1 MNATIKIE
9 KEYKDFLNSLK
20 TRNFTAATIKNDYF
34 TYNDAAEKTFEYL
47 SKVAL
52 RSVRNRNLINATGY
66 DFDMFADDITM
77 HILRKLDAI
86 LACKNS
92 FVIPFIITLVN
103 NEVVSICRKWERTYP
118 SLKKSV
124 KPSNDRDLPVDTKE
138 PDYNSVFNFLDDVAW
153 SLIADDT
160 DIEADIIRQENR
172 GENRATVLKAL
183 ANSSACSRF
192 ELVSLLAT
200 KVITNSNNRC
210 MKTRALAE
218 AIDKIGLDAVS
229 EACFETASSVFD
241 ISYNTYFGTY
251 FEQFTNDYVPA
262 YSSIEELC
270 DKISKASNNCA
281 VKLCRKMGVTRASK
295 KCSQK

>member
-9 KEYKDFLNSLK
+9 KEYKEFLNTLK
-20 TRNFTAATIKNDYF
+20 ARNFTADTIKDDYF

-52 RSVRNRNLINATGY
+52 RSGRNRNLINATGY

-86 LACKNS
+86 LACNNEY
-92 FVIPFIITLVN
+92 VIPFIITLVN

-124 KPSNDRDLPVDTKE
+124 KPSNERGFPVDTKE

-218 AIDKIGLDAVS
+218 AIDKIGLNAVS
-229 EACFETASSVFD
+229 EACFETAASVFE
-241 ISYNTYFGTY
+241 ISHDTYFI
-251 FEQFTNDYVPA
+251 QFTKDYVPA

-281 VKLCRKMGVTRASK
+281 VKLCKKMGATRASK
-295 KCSQK
+295 KRTQK

>member
-1 MNATIKIE
+1 MNATTKIE
-9 KEYKDFLNSLK
+9 KEYKEFLNELKNRSL
-20 TRNFTAATIKNDYF
+20 TAEAIQSDYF
-34 TYNDAAEKTFEYL
+34 VYNDAAEKTFEYL

-77 HILRKLDAI
+77 HILCKMDAV
-86 LACKNS
+86 LACNNDY
-92 FVIPFIITLVN
+92 VIPFIITLIN

-118 SLKKSV
+118 SLKKTTKS
-124 KPSNDRDLPVDTKE
+124 SNVEDHSVDTKE

-153 SLIADDT
+153 GLIADDV
-160 DIEADIIRQENR
+160 DIEADIIHQENMV
-172 GENRATVLKAL
+172 ENNATVLKAL

-192 ELVSLLAT
+192 ELVCLLTT

-218 AIDKIGLDAVS
+218 AIDKIGLNAVS
-229 EACFETASSVFD
+229 EACFETAASVFNVSND
-241 ISYNTYFGTY
+241 TYFS
-251 FEQFTNDYVPA
+251 QFTTDNVPA

-281 VKLCRKMGVTRASK
+281 VKLCKKMGATRATK
-295 KCSQK
+295 KRTQK

>member
-1 MNATIKIE
+1 MNATTKIE
-9 KEYKDFLNSLK
+9 KEYKEFLNELK
-20 TRNFTAATIKNDYF
+20 NRNMTAEAIQRDYF
-34 TYNDAAEKTFEYL
+34 AYNDAAEKTFEYL

-86 LACKNS
+86 LACNNEY
-92 FVIPFIITLVN
+92 VIPFIITLVN

-118 SLKKSV
+118 SLKKTAKV
-124 KPSNDRDLPVDTKE
+124 SNEGDYPVDTKE

-153 SLIADDT
+153 SLIADDI
-160 DIEADIIRQENR
+160 DIEEDIIHQENMV
-172 GENRATVLKAL
+172 ENHATVLKAL

-192 ELVSLLAT
+192 ELVCLLAT

-218 AIDKIGLDAVS
+218 AIDKIGLNTVS
-229 EACFETASSVFD
+229 EACFETAAAVFE
-241 ISYNTYFGTY
+241 ISHDKYFS
-251 FEQFTNDYVPA
+251 QFTNDYVPA

-281 VKLCRKMGVTRASK
+281 VKLCKKMGATRATK
-295 KCSQK
+295 KRVQK

>member
-1 MNATIKIE
+1 MNATTKIE
-9 KEYKDFLNSLK
+9 KEYKEFLNELK
-20 TRNFTAATIKNDYF
+20 NRNMTAEAIQRDYF
-34 TYNDAAEKTFEYL
+34 AYNAAAEKTFEYL

-52 RSVRNRNLINATGY
+52 RSVRNHNLINATGY

-86 LACKNS
+86 LACNNEY
-92 FVIPFIITLVN
+92 VIPFIITLVN

-118 SLKKSV
+118 SLKKTAKV
-124 KPSNDRDLPVDTKE
+124 SNEGDYPVDTKE

-153 SLIADDT
+153 SLIADDI
-160 DIEADIIRQENR
+160 DIEEDIIHQENTV
-172 GENRATVLKAL
+172 ENHATVLKAL

-192 ELVSLLAT
+192 ELVCLLAT

-210 MKTRALAE
+210 IKTRALAE
-218 AIDKIGLDAVS
+218 AIDKIGLNTVS
-229 EACFETASSVFD
+229 EACFETAAAIFE
-241 ISYNTYFGTY
+241 ISHDTYFS
-251 FEQFTNDYVPA
+251 QFTNDYVPA

-281 VKLCRKMGVTRASK
+281 VKLCKKMGATRATK
-295 KCSQK
+295 KRVQK

>member
-9 KEYKDFLNSLK
+9 KEYKEFLNTLK
-20 TRNFTAATIKNDYF
+20 ARNFTADTIKDDYF

-86 LACKNS
+86 LACNNEY
-92 FVIPFIITLVN
+92 VIPFIITLVN

-124 KPSNDRDLPVDTKE
+124 KPSNERGFPVDTKE

-218 AIDKIGLDAVS
+218 AIDKIGLNAVS
-229 EACFETASSVFD
+229 EACFETAASVFE
-241 ISYNTYFGTY
+241 ISHDTYFI
-251 FEQFTNDYVPA
+251 QFTKDYVPA

-281 VKLCRKMGVTRASK
+281 VKLCKKMGATRASK
-295 KCSQK
+295 KRTQK

>member
-1 MNATIKIE
+1 MNATTKIE
-9 KEYKDFLNSLK
+9 KEYKEFLNELK
-20 TRNFTAATIKNDYF
+20 NRNMTAEAIQRDYF
-34 TYNDAAEKTFEYL
+34 AYNDAAEKTFEYL

-86 LACKNS
+86 LACNNEY
-92 FVIPFIITLVN
+92 VIPFIITLVN

-118 SLKKSV
+118 SLKKTAKV
-124 KPSNDRDLPVDTKE
+124 SNEGDYPVDTKE

-153 SLIADDT
+153 SLIADDI
-160 DIEADIIRQENR
+160 DIEEDIIHQENMV
-172 GENRATVLKAL
+172 ENHATVLKAL

-192 ELVSLLAT
+192 ELVCLLAT

-218 AIDKIGLDAVS
+218 AIDKIGLNTVS
-229 EACFETASSVFD
+229 EACFETAAAVFE
-241 ISYNTYFGTY
+241 ISHDTYFS
-251 FEQFTNDYVPA
+251 QFTNDYVPA

-281 VKLCRKMGVTRASK
+281 VKLCKKMGATRATK
-295 KCSQK
+295 KRVQK

>member
-9 KEYKDFLNSLK
+9 KEYKEFLNTLK
-20 TRNFTAATIKNDYF
+20 ARNFTADTIKDDDF

-52 RSVRNRNLINATGY
+52 RSGRNRNLINATGY

-86 LACKNS
+86 LACNNEY
-92 FVIPFIITLVN
+92 VIPFIITLVN

-124 KPSNDRDLPVDTKE
+124 KPSNERGFPVDTKE

-160 DIEADIIRQENR
+160 DIEADIIRQENMV
-172 GENRATVLKAL
+172 ENRATVLKAL

-218 AIDKIGLDAVS
+218 AIDKIGLNAVS
-229 EACFETASSVFD
+229 EACFETAASVFE
-241 ISYNTYFGTY
+241 ISHDTYFI
-251 FEQFTNDYVPA
+251 QFTNDYVPA

-281 VKLCRKMGVTRASK
+281 VKLCKKMGATRATK
-295 KCSQK
+295 KRVQK

>member
-1 MNATIKIE
+1 MNATMIE
-9 KEYKDFLNSLK
+9 MQYKEFLDELK
-20 TRNFTAATIKNDYF
+20 NCNLTAEAIQRDYF
-34 TYNDAAEKTFEYL
+34 TYNNAAEKTFEYL

-77 HILRKLDAI
+77 HILRKLDAV
-86 LACKNS
+86 LACNNEY
-92 FVIPFIITLVN
+92 VIPFIITLVN

-118 SLKKSV
+118 SLKKTAKV
-124 KPSNDRDLPVDTKE
+124 SNTGDYPVDTKE

-153 SLIADDT
+153 GLIADDV
-160 DIEADIIRQENR
+160 DSEADIICQENMV
-172 GENRATVLKAL
+172 ENHATVLKAL

-192 ELVSLLAT
+192 ELVCLLVT

-218 AIDKIGLDAVS
+218 AIDKIGLDTVS
-229 EACFETASSVFD
+229 EACFETAAAVFE
-241 ISYNTYFGTY
+241 ISHDTYFS
-251 FEQFTNDYVPA
+251 QFTNDYVPT

-281 VKLCRKMGVTRASK
+281 VKLCKKMGATRATK
-295 KCSQK
+295 KRTQK

>member
-9 KEYKDFLNSLK
+9 KEYKEFLNTLK
-20 TRNFTAATIKNDYF
+20 ARNFTADTIKDDYF

-86 LACKNS
+86 LACNNEY
-92 FVIPFIITLVN
+92 VIPFIITLVN

-124 KPSNDRDLPVDTKE
+124 KPSNDRDFPVDTKE

-160 DIEADIIRQENR
+160 DIEADIIRQENMV
-172 GENRATVLKAL
+172 ENRATVLKAL

-218 AIDKIGLDAVS
+218 AIDKIGLNAVS
-229 EACFETASSVFD
+229 EACFETAASVFE
-241 ISYNTYFGTY
+241 ISHDTYFI
-251 FEQFTNDYVPA
+251 QFTNDYVPA

-281 VKLCRKMGVTRASK
+281 VKLCKKMGATRATK
-295 KCSQK
+295 KRTKK

>member
-9 KEYKDFLNSLK
+9 KEYKEFLNTLK
-20 TRNFTAATIKNDYF
+20 ARNFTADTIKDDYF

-52 RSVRNRNLINATGY
+52 RSGRNRNLINATGY

-86 LACKNS
+86 LACNNEY
-92 FVIPFIITLVN
+92 VIPFIITLVN

-124 KPSNDRDLPVDTKE
+124 KPSNERGFPVDTKE

-160 DIEADIIRQENR
+160 DIEADIIRQENMV
-172 GENRATVLKAL
+172 ENRATVLKAL

-192 ELVSLLAT
+192 DLVSLLAT

-218 AIDKIGLDAVS
+218 AIDKIGLNAVS
-229 EACFETASSVFD
+229 EACFETAASVFE
-241 ISYNTYFGTY
+241 ISHDTYFI
-251 FEQFTNDYVPA
+251 QFTNDYVPA

-281 VKLCRKMGVTRASK
+281 VKLCKKMGATRATK
-295 KCSQK
+295 KRVQK

>member
-20 TRNFTAATIKNDYF
+20 ARNLTAATIKNDYF

-52 RSVRNRNLINATGY
+52 WSVRNRNLINATGY

-86 LACKNS
+86 LACKNG

-124 KPSNDRDLPVDTKE
+124 KPSNDRDLAVDTKE

-218 AIDKIGLDAVS
+218 AIDKIGLNAVS
-229 EACFETASSVFD
+229 EACFETAASVFG
-241 ISYNTYFGTY
+241 ISHDTYFS
-251 FEQFTNDYVPA
+251 QFTNDYVPA

-281 VKLCRKMGVTRASK
+281 VKLCKKMGATRASK
-295 KCSQK
+295 KRTQK

>member
-1 MNATIKIE
+1 MNATTKIE
-9 KEYKDFLNSLK
+9 KEYKEFLNELK
-20 TRNFTAATIKNDYF
+20 NRNMTAEAIQRDYF
-34 TYNDAAEKTFEYL
+34 AYNDAAEKTFEYL

-77 HILRKLDAI
+77 HILPKLDAI
-86 LACKNS
+86 LACNNEY
-92 FVIPFIITLVN
+92 VIPFIITLVN

-118 SLKKSV
+118 SLKKTAKV
-124 KPSNDRDLPVDTKE
+124 SNEGDYPVDTKE

-153 SLIADDT
+153 SLIADDI
-160 DIEADIIRQENR
+160 DIEEDIIHQENMV
-172 GENRATVLKAL
+172 ENHATVLKAL

-192 ELVSLLAT
+192 ELVCLLAT

-210 MKTRALAE
+210 MKNRALAE
-218 AIDKIGLDAVS
+218 AIDKIGLNTVS
-229 EACFETASSVFD
+229 EACFETAAAVFE
-241 ISYNTYFGTY
+241 ISHDTYFS
-251 FEQFTNDYVPA
+251 QFTNDYVPA

-281 VKLCRKMGVTRASK
+281 VKLCKKMGATRATK
-295 KCSQK
+295 KRVQK

>member
-1 MNATIKIE
+1 M
-9 KEYKDFLNSLK
+9 
-20 TRNFTAATIKNDYF
+20 
-34 TYNDAAEKTFEYL
+34 
-47 SKVAL
+47 
-52 RSVRNRNLINATGY
+52 
-66 DFDMFADDITM
+66 
-77 HILRKLDAI
+77 
-86 LACKNS
+86 
-92 FVIPFIITLVN
+92 IPFIITLVN

-124 KPSNDRDLPVDTKE
+124 KPSNDRDFPVDTKE

-160 DIEADIIRQENR
+160 DIEADIIRQENMV
-172 GENRATVLKAL
+172 ENRATVLKAL

-200 KVITNSNNRC
+200 KVITNSDNRC

-218 AIDKIGLDAVS
+218 AIDKIGLNAVS
-229 EACFETASSVFD
+229 EACFETAASVFE
-241 ISYNTYFGTY
+241 ISHDTYFS
-251 FEQFTNDYVPA
+251 QFTNDYVPA

-281 VKLCRKMGVTRASK
+281 VKLCKKMGATRASK
-295 KCSQK
+295 KRTQK

>member
-1 MNATIKIE
+1 MNATTKIE
-9 KEYKDFLNSLK
+9 KEYKEFLNELK
-20 TRNFTAATIKNDYF
+20 NRNMTAEAIQRDYF
-34 TYNDAAEKTFEYL
+34 AYNDAAEKTFEYL

-77 HILRKLDAI
+77 HILPKLDAI
-86 LACKNS
+86 LACNNEY
-92 FVIPFIITLVN
+92 VIPFIITLVN

-118 SLKKSV
+118 SLKKTAKV
-124 KPSNDRDLPVDTKE
+124 SNEGDYPVDTKE

-153 SLIADDT
+153 SLIADDI
-160 DIEADIIRQENR
+160 DIEEDIIHQENMV
-172 GENRATVLKAL
+172 ENHATVLKAL

-192 ELVSLLAT
+192 ELVCLLAT

-210 MKTRALAE
+210 MKNRALAG
-218 AIDKIGLDAVS
+218 AIDKIGLNTVS
-229 EACFETASSVFD
+229 EACFETAAAVFE
-241 ISYNTYFGTY
+241 ISHDTYFS
-251 FEQFTNDYVPA
+251 QFTNDYVPA

-281 VKLCRKMGVTRASK
+281 VKLCKKMGATRATK
-295 KCSQK
+295 KRVQK

>member
-9 KEYKDFLNSLK
+9 KEYKEFLNTLK
-20 TRNFTAATIKNDYF
+20 ARNFTADTIKDDYF
-34 TYNDAAEKTFEYL
+34 TYNDAAEKTFGYL

-52 RSVRNRNLINATGY
+52 RSGRNRNLINATGY

-86 LACKNS
+86 LACNNEY
-92 FVIPFIITLVN
+92 VIPFIITLVN

-124 KPSNDRDLPVDTKE
+124 KPSNDRDFPVDTEE

-160 DIEADIIRQENR
+160 DIEADIIHQENMV
-172 GENRATVLKAL
+172 ENRATVLKAL

-218 AIDKIGLDAVS
+218 AIDKIGLNAVS
-229 EACFETASSVFD
+229 EAYFETAASVFE
-241 ISYNTYFGTY
+241 ISHDTYFS
-251 FEQFTNDYVPA
+251 QFTNDYVPA

-281 VKLCRKMGVTRASK
+281 VKLCKKMGATRATK
-295 KCSQK
+295 KRVQK

>member
-9 KEYKDFLNSLK
+9 KEYKEFLNTLK
-20 TRNFTAATIKNDYF
+20 ARNYTADTIKNDYF

-86 LACKNS
+86 LACNS
-92 FVIPFIITLVN
+92 EYVIPFIITLVN

-118 SLKKSV
+118 SLKKTA
-124 KPSNDRDLPVDTKE
+124 KISNEGDYPVDTKE

-153 SLIADDT
+153 GLIADVV
-160 DIEADIIRQENR
+160 DIEADIIRQENMV
-172 GENRATVLKAL
+172 ENHASVLKAL
-183 ANSSACSRF
+183 ANSNFCSRF

-200 KVITNSNNRC
+200 KVITNSDNRC
-210 MKTRALAE
+210 MKTRALAK

-229 EACFETASSVFD
+229 EACFETAASVFE
-241 ISYNTYFGTY
+241 ISYDTYFG
-251 FEQFTNDYVPA
+251 QFTNDHVPM

-281 VKLCRKMGVTRASK
+281 VKLCKKMGATRATK
-295 KCSQK
+295 KRAQK

>member
-9 KEYKDFLNSLK
+9 KEYKDFINTLK
-20 TRNFTAATIKNDYF
+20 TRNLTAESIKNDYLV
-34 TYNDAAEKTFEYL
+34 YNHAAEKTLGYL

-66 DFDMFADDITM
+66 EFDMFADDITM

-86 LACKNS
+86 LACNNDYA
-92 FVIPFIITLVN
+92 IPFIITLVS

-118 SLKKSV
+118 SLKKTAKV
-124 KPSNDRDLPVDTKE
+124 TNADDHLLDNTE
-138 PDYNSVFNFLDDVAW
+138 PQYNSVFNFLADVAW
-153 SLIADDT
+153 GLIADDI
-160 DIEADIIRQENR
+160 DIEEDLIRQENMA
-172 GENRATVLKAL
+172 ENHATVLKAL
-183 ANSSACSRF
+183 NNSSACSRF
-192 ELVSLLAT
+192 ELVCLLAT

-218 AIDKIGLDAVS
+218 AIDAIGLNTVS
-229 EACFETASSVFD
+229 EACFETAASVFEV
-241 ISYNTYFGTY
+241 SYDTYFNS
-251 FEQFTNDYVPA
+251 FTNDYVPA

-281 VKLCRKMGVTRASK
+281 VKLCKKMGATRVTK
-295 KCSQK
+295 KRNQK

>member
-1 MNATIKIE
+1 MNTTIKIE
-9 KEYKDFLNSLK
+9 KEYKEFLNTLK
-20 TRNFTAATIKNDYF
+20 SHNLTAEAVQNDYF
-34 TYNDAAEKTFEYL
+34 TYNDVAEKTFEYL

-77 HILRKLDAI
+77 HILRKLDSV
-86 LACKNS
+86 LACNS
-92 FVIPFIITLVN
+92 DYVIPFIITLVN

-118 SLKKSV
+118 SLKRATKVSDV
-124 KPSNDRDLPVDTKE
+124 DSYPVDVKE

-160 DIEADIIRQENR
+160 DIEADIIRQENVA
-172 GENRATVLKAL
+172 ENHATVLKAL
-183 ANSSACSRF
+183 ANSNFCSRF

-200 KVITNSNNRC
+200 KVITNSDNRC

-229 EACFETASSVFD
+229 EACFETAASVFE
-241 ISYNTYFGTY
+241 ISYDTYFS
-251 FEQFTNDYVPA
+251 QFTNDHVPM

-281 VKLCRKMGVTRASK
+281 VKLCKKMGATRATK
-295 KCSQK
+295 KRTQK

>member
-9 KEYKDFLNSLK
+9 KEYKEFLNTLK
-20 TRNFTAATIKNDYF
+20 SRNLTAEAIQNDYF

-77 HILRKLDAI
+77 HILRKLDAV
-86 LACKNS
+86 LACNS
-92 FVIPFIITLVN
+92 DYVIPFIITLVN

-118 SLKKSV
+118 SLKKATKV
-124 KPSNDRDLPVDTKE
+124 SNVDSYPVDAKE

-153 SLIADDT
+153 GLIADDI
-160 DIEADIIRQENR
+160 DIEEDIIRQENMV
-172 GENRATVLKAL
+172 ENHATVLKAL

-192 ELVSLLAT
+192 ELVCLLAT

-218 AIDKIGLDAVS
+218 AIDKIGLNAVS
-229 EACFETASSVFD
+229 EACFETAASVFE
-241 ISYNTYFGTY
+241 ISYDTYFS
-251 FEQFTNDYVPA
+251 QFTNDYVPL
-262 YSSIEELC
+262 YSTIEELC

-281 VKLCRKMGVTRASK
+281 VKLCKKMGATRATK
-295 KCSQK
+295 KRTQK

>member
-9 KEYKDFLNSLK
+9 KEYKEFLNTLK
-20 TRNFTAATIKNDYF
+20 ARNFTSDTIKDDYF

-52 RSVRNRNLINATGY
+52 RSGRNRNLINATGY

-86 LACKNS
+86 LACNNEY
-92 FVIPFIITLVN
+92 VIPFIITLVN

-124 KPSNDRDLPVDTKE
+124 KPSNERGFQVDTKE

-160 DIEADIIRQENR
+160 DIEADIIRQENMV
-172 GENRATVLKAL
+172 ENRATVLKAL

-200 KVITNSNNRC
+200 KVITNSDNRC
-210 MKTRALAE
+210 MKTRALAK
-218 AIDKIGLDAVS
+218 AIDKIGLNAVS
-229 EACFETASSVFD
+229 EACFETAASVFE
-241 ISYNTYFGTY
+241 ISHDTYFI
-251 FEQFTNDYVPA
+251 QFTNDYVPA

-281 VKLCRKMGVTRASK
+281 VKLCKKMGATRATK
-295 KCSQK
+295 KRVQK

>member
-1 MNATIKIE
+1 MNATTKIE
-9 KEYKDFLNSLK
+9 KEYKEFLNELK
-20 TRNFTAATIKNDYF
+20 NRNMTAEAIQRDYF
-34 TYNDAAEKTFEYL
+34 AYNDAAEKTFEYL

-86 LACKNS
+86 LACNNEY
-92 FVIPFIITLVN
+92 VIPFIITLVN

-118 SLKKSV
+118 SLKKTAKV
-124 KPSNDRDLPVDTKE
+124 SNEGDYPVDTKE

-153 SLIADDT
+153 SLIADDI
-160 DIEADIIRQENR
+160 DIEEDIIHQENMV
-172 GENRATVLKAL
+172 ENHATVLKAL

-192 ELVSLLAT
+192 ELVCLLAT

-218 AIDKIGLDAVS
+218 AIYKIGLNTVS
-229 EACFETASSVFD
+229 EACFETAAAVFE
-241 ISYNTYFGTY
+241 ISHDTYFS
-251 FEQFTNDYVPA
+251 QFTNDYVPA

-281 VKLCRKMGVTRASK
+281 VKLCKKMGATRASK
-295 KCSQK
+295 KRTQK

>member
-9 KEYKDFLNSLK
+9 KEYKEFLNTLK
-20 TRNFTAATIKNDYF
+20 ARNFTADTIKDDYF

-52 RSVRNRNLINATGY
+52 RSGRNRNLINATGY

-86 LACKNS
+86 LACNNEY
-92 FVIPFIITLVN
+92 VIPFIITLVN

-124 KPSNDRDLPVDTKE
+124 KSSNDRDLPVDTKE
-138 PDYNSVFNFLDDVAW
+138 PDYNSVFNFLDDIAW

-218 AIDKIGLDAVS
+218 AIDKIGLNAVS
-229 EACFETASSVFD
+229 EACFETAASVFG
-241 ISYNTYFGTY
+241 ISPDTYFS
-251 FEQFTNDYVPA
+251 QFTNDYVPA

-281 VKLCRKMGVTRASK
+281 VKLCKKMGATRASK
-295 KCSQK
+295 KRTQK

>member
-9 KEYKDFLNSLK
+9 KEYKEFLNTLK
-20 TRNFTAATIKNDYF
+20 TRNLTAETIKNDYF
-34 TYNDAAEKTFEYL
+34 IYNDAAEKTLEYL

-77 HILRKLDAI
+77 HILRKLDAV
-86 LACKNS
+86 LACNS
-92 FVIPFIITLVN
+92 DYMIPFIITLVN
-103 NEVVSICRKWERTYP
+103 NEVISICRKWERTYP
-118 SLKKSV
+118 SLKKANKV
-124 KPSNDRDLPVDTKE
+124 SNTGDCPVDAKE

-241 ISYNTYFGTY
+241 ISYNTYFG
-251 FEQFTNDYVPA
+251 QFTNDYVPA

-281 VKLCRKMGVTRASK
+281 VKLCRKMGATRASK

>member
-9 KEYKDFLNSLK
+9 KEYKEFLNTLK
-20 TRNFTAATIKNDYF
+20 TRNLTAETIKNDYS
-34 TYNDAAEKTFEYL
+34 TYNDAAEKTFAYL

-77 HILRKLDAI
+77 HILRKLDAV
-86 LACKNS
+86 LACNS
-92 FVIPFIITLVN
+92 DYMIPFIITLVN
-103 NEVVSICRKWERTYP
+103 NEVISICRKWERTYP
-118 SLKKSV
+118 SLKKTNKV
-124 KPSNDRDLPVDTKE
+124 SNMGDCPVDAKE

-153 SLIADDT
+153 GLIAADI
-160 DIEADIIRQENR
+160 DIEEDIIRQENMA
-172 GENRATVLKAL
+172 ENNATVLKAL

-192 ELVSLLAT
+192 ELVCLLTT

-218 AIDKIGLDAVS
+218 AIDKIGLNAVS
-229 EACFETASSVFD
+229 EACFETAASVFNVSND
-241 ISYNTYFGTY
+241 TYFS
-251 FEQFTNDYVPA
+251 QFTTDNVPA

-281 VKLCRKMGVTRASK
+281 VKLCKKMGATRATK
-295 KCSQK
+295 KRTQK

>member
-9 KEYKDFLNSLK
+9 KEYKEFLNTLK
-20 TRNFTAATIKNDYF
+20 TRNLTAETIKNDYF
-34 TYNDAAEKTFEYL
+34 AYNDAAEKTFEYL

-86 LACKNS
+86 LACNNDY
-92 FVIPFIITLVN
+92 VIPFIITLVN
-103 NEVVSICRKWERTYP
+103 NEVVSICRKWERAYP

-124 KPSNDRDLPVDTKE
+124 KSSNDIDCPVDTKE

-153 SLIADDT
+153 GLIADDV
-160 DIEADIIRQENR
+160 DSEADIICQENMV
-172 GENRATVLKAL
+172 ENHATVLKAL

-192 ELVSLLAT
+192 ELVCLLVT

-218 AIDKIGLDAVS
+218 AIDKIGLNTVS
-229 EACFETASSVFD
+229 EACFETAAAVFE
-241 ISYNTYFGTY
+241 ISHDTYFS
-251 FEQFTNDYVPA
+251 QFTNDYVPT

-281 VKLCRKMGVTRASK
+281 VKLCKKMGATRATK
-295 KCSQK
+295 KRTQK

>member
-9 KEYKDFLNSLK
+9 KEFKEFLNTLK
-20 TRNFTAATIKNDYF
+20 ARNFTADTIKDDYF

-52 RSVRNRNLINATGY
+52 RSGRNRNLINATGY

-86 LACKNS
+86 LACNNEY
-92 FVIPFIITLVN
+92 VIPFIITLVN

-118 SLKKSV
+118 SLKKNV
-124 KPSNDRDLPVDTKE
+124 KPSNDRDFPVDTKE

-160 DIEADIIRQENR
+160 DIEADIIRQENMV
-172 GENRATVLKAL
+172 ENHATVLKAL
-183 ANSSACSRF
+183 ANSSFCSRF
-192 ELVSLLAT
+192 ELVCLLAT

-210 MKTRALAE
+210 MRTRALAE

-229 EACFETASSVFD
+229 EACFETTASVFE
-241 ISYNTYFGTY
+241 ISYDTYFS
-251 FEQFTNDYVPA
+251 QFTNDHVPM

-281 VKLCRKMGVTRASK
+281 VKLCKKMGATRATK
-295 KCSQK
+295 KRTQK

>member
-1 MNATIKIE
+1 MNATTKIE
-9 KEYKDFLNSLK
+9 KEYKEFLNELK
-20 TRNFTAATIKNDYF
+20 NRNMTAEAIQRDYF
-34 TYNDAAEKTFEYL
+34 AYNDAAEKTFEYL

-86 LACKNS
+86 LACNNEY
-92 FVIPFIITLVN
+92 VIPFIITLVN

-118 SLKKSV
+118 SLKKTAKV
-124 KPSNDRDLPVDTKE
+124 SNEGDYPVDTKE

-153 SLIADDT
+153 SLIADDI
-160 DIEADIIRQENR
+160 DIEEDIIHQENMV
-172 GENRATVLKAL
+172 ENHATVLKAL

-192 ELVSLLAT
+192 ELVCLLAT

-218 AIDKIGLDAVS
+218 AIDKIGLNTVS
-229 EACFETASSVFD
+229 EDCFETAAAVFE
-241 ISYNTYFGTY
+241 ISHDTYFS
-251 FEQFTNDYVPA
+251 QFTNDYVPA

-281 VKLCRKMGVTRASK
+281 VKLCKKMGATRATK
-295 KCSQK
+295 KRVQK

>member
-9 KEYKDFLNSLK
+9 KEYKEFLNTLK
-20 TRNFTAATIKNDYF
+20 ARNFTADTIKDDYF
-34 TYNDAAEKTFEYL
+34 TYNDTAEKTFEYL

-52 RSVRNRNLINATGY
+52 RSGRNRNLINATGY
-66 DFDMFADDITM
+66 DFDMFTDDITM

-86 LACKNS
+86 LACKND

-118 SLKKSV
+118 SLKKIV
-124 KPSNDRDLPVDTKE
+124 KPSNDSDFPMDTKE

-153 SLIADDT
+153 GLIADDT
-160 DIEADIIRQENR
+160 DIEEDIIRQENMV
-172 GENRATVLKAL
+172 ENRATVLKAL
-183 ANSSACSRF
+183 ANSTACSRF

-218 AIDKIGLDAVS
+218 AIHQIGLDAVS
-229 EACFETASSVFD
+229 EACFETAASVFE
-241 ISYNTYFGTY
+241 ISHDTYFG
-251 FEQFTNDYVPA
+251 QFTNDYVPM
-262 YSSIEELC
+262 YSTIEELC
-270 DKISKASNNCA
+270 DNISKASNNCA
-281 VKLCRKMGVTRASK
+281 VKLCKKMGATRATK
-295 KCSQK
+295 KRAQK